1 MSNSIFENVCLNL
14 KILSKVM
21 SNDKLNIT
29 LNGDFNISHS
39 TPLQCLYRFIYND
52 SRNKTVH
59 YIKLLIWNANEVSQ
73 NLMKSQFFHLEENKT
88 DHQISEHE
96 KVIHQ
101 LEVLLRE
108 MINSV
113 DGINNLKITYADD
126 ISTRSLLELAID
138 NIQTQIAVIKKNLE
152 SIRKYTSIN
161 LI

>member
-21 SNDKLNIT
+21 SNDKVNIT

-39 TPLQCLYRFIYND
+39 TPLQCLWRFFNND

-73 NLMKSQFFHLEENKT
+73 NLMKSQFFHLEDNKIE
-88 DHQISEHE
+88 HQNAEHE
-96 KVIHQ
+96 KVVHQ

-108 MINSV
+108 MVNSI

-138 NIQTQIAVIKKNLE
+138 NVQTQIAVIRKNLE
-152 SIRKYTSIN
+152 SVKNTQS

>member
-29 LNGDFNISHS
+29 INSDFNISHS
-39 TPLQCLYRFIYND
+39 TPLQCLWRFFYND

-59 YIKLLIWNANEVSQ
+59 HIKLLIWNANEVSQ
-73 NLMKSQFFHLEENKT
+73 NLMKSQFFHIENNKA
-88 DHQISEHE
+88 DHKVAEHE

-108 MINSV
+108 MINSI
-113 DGINNLKITYADD
+113 DGINNLKITYSDD
-126 ISTRSLLELAID
+126 ISTRSSLELAID
-138 NIQTQIAVIKKNLE
+138 NLQTQIAVIRKNLE
-152 SIRKYTSIN
+152 SVRNTQS